1 MANCDMVG
9 VEALVDMMVMMMVVM
24 LGQTLVQA
32 EGFVMLLNGAAYP
45 RDN

>member
-1 MANCDMVG
+1 MVG
-9 VEALVDMMVMMMVVM
+9 TEAHVDMMMVMMMM
-24 LGQTLVQA
+24 MLLGQTLVQA